1 MADVKAKQKR
11 EHILNERTKK
21 ALLLKAE
28 EEAKHAKEEEKVAD
42 KVEDAAV
49 IIAPEKIEEKKNDL
63 EQEKIENEIKPLEKI
78 VE

>member
-11 EHILNERTKK
+11 DHVLGERTKK

-42 KVEDAAV
+42 KAEDALV
-49 IIAPEKIEEKKNDL
+49 IVAPEKLAEK
-63 EQEKIENEIKPLEKI
+63 
-78 VE
+78 